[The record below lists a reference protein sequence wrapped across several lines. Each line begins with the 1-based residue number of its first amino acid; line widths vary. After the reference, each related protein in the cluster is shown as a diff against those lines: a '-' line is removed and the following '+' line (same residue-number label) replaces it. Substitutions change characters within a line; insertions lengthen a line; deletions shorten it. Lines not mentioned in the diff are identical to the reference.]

1 MNLCIDDVCEI
12 KKVCN
17 DKINDFRYKNA
28 DNKIFKVSLL
38 FLGLENLDAQ
48 YFERNL
54 KYSS

>member
-28 DNKIFKVSLL
+28 DNKIFKVS
-38 FLGLENLDAQ
+38 FDD
-48 YFERNL
+48 ERRL
-54 KYSS
+54 K